1 MVADADLGMGGRV
14 LEKINK
20 NLIDGNLGFPLL
32 ICMLLYISD
41 VMTPCRLINHSLAR

>member
-20 NLIDGNLGFPLL
+20 NLIDGNLGFFFADLHVTL
-32 ICMLLYISD
+32 
-41 VMTPCRLINHSLAR
+41 VMS